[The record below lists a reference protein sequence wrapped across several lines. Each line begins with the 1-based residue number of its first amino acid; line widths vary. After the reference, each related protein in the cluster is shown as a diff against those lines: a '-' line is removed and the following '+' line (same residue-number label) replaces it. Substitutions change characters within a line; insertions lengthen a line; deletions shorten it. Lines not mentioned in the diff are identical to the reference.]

1 MFFSFV
7 NQHHLQVLLHSRANK
22 NAVNGNGDNPLSVAA
37 IFGHC
42 SIVSLLI
49 EHQSCAPS
57 PTAVNASALHF
68 VHANEDGY
76 TPLMLAAAAGHVDV
90 VQRILCIRHKNFDVA
105 QHLEHLSDLGQTALA
120 LAVDYGH
127 NDVAQLLSRAGGNIN
142 VPATIMLWPAIFADV
157 AQSEGAHATS
167 DACDY
172 LQQPVTV
179 SSSGSGAGSG
189 YSYFAGLTLS
199 SPARLQNHRN
209 KSLRILGALVLTNQ
223 RMLCETLAVACVR
236 PAFLQAAIPSVPPEI
251 SYFLRCAFGATFFV

>member
-1 MFFSFV
+1 MFVLFF
-7 NQHHLQVLLHSRANK
+7 NHHHLQVLLHSRANK
-22 NAVNGNGDNPLSVAA
+22 NAANGNGDNPLSVAA
-37 IFGHC
+37 FFGHG

-57 PTAVNASALHF
+57 PTAVNASALYF

-120 LAVDYGH
+120 LAVEYGH

-179 SSSGSGAGSG
+179 SSSGSGGGSG
-189 YSYFAGLTLS
+189 YSYFALS
-199 SPARLQNHRN
+199 SPARLQNHRD

-236 PAFLQAAIPSVPPEI
+236 PAFLQAPIPSVPPEI

>member
-37 IFGHC
+37 FFGHG

-49 EHQSCAPS
+49 EHQSCPPS
-57 PTAVNASALHF
+57 PTSVNASALHF

-120 LAVDYGH
+120 LAVDFGH
-127 NDVAQLLSRAGGNIN
+127 NDVAQLLSRAGGNLN
-142 VPATIMLWPAIFADV
+142 VPATIMLWPAIFAEV

-179 SSSGSGAGSG
+179 SSSGSG
-189 YSYFAGLTLS
+189 YSYFAFS

-236 PAFLQAAIPSVPPEI
+236 PAFLQPEI